1 MELAAV
7 SAIVSRAEEFIFG
20 NGKKSSGAAVI
31 EPELELRMGTLS
43 PDGRFCPGVP
53 AELFASMYL
62 KFPMSQDEQSYMP
75 WFADEGIK
83 QTFDYFYT
91 AGDDET
97 IRDRVHFVGG
107 GGAGESNNTQGRQQI
122 LEHIAKKTV
131 CLADIELTSSSSS
144 EEDDEEPTP
153 LVFRVA
159 LATEHT
165 RAPNTLPSSTRPTL
179 VRLKHTHSFRYT
191 PRDMDQECWR
201 FIFTQVW
208 VGKTTAEAET
218 AFKLYTEA
226 PAVHEVEIECLMP
239 IHYRQHRRE
248 NHEYVAESLLQKA
261 LSMVAPVDADD
272 PVQYIK
278 DRMANSLRLIEP
290 SRK

>member
-1 MELAAV
+1 MMELTAV

-20 NGKKSSGAAVI
+20 NGKKSSGAAII
-31 EPELELRMGTLS
+31 EPELELRMGTMA
-43 PDGRFCPGVP
+43 PDGSGRFCPGVP
-53 AELFASMYL
+53 AELFANMYL

-91 AGDDET
+91 VGDET
-97 IRDRVHFVGG
+97 IRDRVHFVGSG
-107 GGAGESNNTQGRQQI
+107 SNEDDRGRQV

-131 CLADIELTSSSSS
+131 CHADIEVGG
-144 EEDDEEPTP
+144 DDA

-165 RAPNTLPSSTRPTL
+165 RPQNTLPSSTRPTL

-208 VGKTTAEAET
+208 VGNTTAEAET
-218 AFKLYTEA
+218 SFKLYTET

-261 LSMVAPVDADD
+261 LSMVAPADADD

-278 DRMANSLRLIEP
+278 DRMADLKLIEP
-290 SRK
+290 RK